1 MAISISSVKKLKKFL
16 LRNRSMK
23 KTRGQEELTN
33 VLVQKKKKKFVITK
47 QIMGKRSLETDQSSE
62 EIKSVKKHKNNVE
75 LDETIDANETIT
87 EENNVKSL
95 PRTRKDLIELPYDK
109 KLDFVS
115 VIANPMA
122 GKKLAKKLF
131 KLMRKAS
138 KISRKE
144 LLRIG
149 LKEVQHRIRKG
160 ERGLI
165 VFAGDVTPIEIMC
178 HLPAICEEKDL
189 SYVYVPFR
197 TDISTAIG
205 VRRPALMVLI
215 KNHDDY
221 NDLYQEC
228 ENKIKELTL
237 EFLKS
242 Q

>member
-122 GKKLAKKLF
+122 VRFPEKNCYASVSKKCNIEF
-131 KLMRKAS
+131 EKAN
-138 KISRKE
+138 
-144 LLRIG
+144 
-149 LKEVQHRIRKG
+149 V
-160 ERGLI
+160 
-165 VFAGDVTPIEIMC
+165 V
-178 HLPAICEEKDL
+178 
-189 SYVYVPFR
+189 
-197 TDISTAIG
+197 
-205 VRRPALMVLI
+205 
-215 KNHDDY
+215 
-221 NDLYQEC
+221 
-228 ENKIKELTL
+228 
-237 EFLKS
+237 
-242 Q
+242 

>member
-1 MAISISSVKKLKKFL
+1 
-16 LRNRSMK
+16 
-23 KTRGQEELTN
+23 
-33 VLVQKKKKKFVITK
+33 
-47 QIMGKRSLETDQSSE
+47 MGKRSLETDQSSE

-160 ERGLI
+160 LLI
-165 VFAGDVTPIEIMC
+165 AFFFVCLIPIYHIMK
-178 HLPAICEEKDL
+178 LFQAN
-189 SYVYVPFR
+189 VV
-197 TDISTAIG
+197 
-205 VRRPALMVLI
+205 
-215 KNHDDY
+215 
-221 NDLYQEC
+221 
-228 ENKIKELTL
+228 
-237 EFLKS
+237 
-242 Q
+242 